1 MKWNEMN
8 GMEWNGMERN
18 GMEWNGMSKPVT
30 GVHEMLWRESHCSV
44 QPLPKNS
51 EMQNIGTEQ
60 TL

>member
-1 MKWNEMN
+1 MEWTGVEWNEMDAC
-8 GMEWNGMERN
+8 
-18 GMEWNGMSKPVT
+18 KPVND
-30 GVHEMLWRESHCSV
+30 VHEMLLHESHCSV